1 MTFIAPMLC
10 SRLENPARLADRRY
24 IAEPKIDGQ
33 RAQVHIREGRTVA
46 CYSRL
51 GRDLLRHPGMAC
63 LRIVEWPMEAA
74 VLDGEACAG
83 DGHEGIQA
91 VFEERNRVGGDMSFM
106 AFDLLKLDG
115 QDVMREPWKDR
126 RKRLED
132 VFASLTL
139 PRVGLVPVTEDAAT
153 LYETWVGWGG
163 EGIVRKQPTSIY
175 RPGIRS
181 PAWLKVKPKLALV
194 VIVTGGSPELIPWGD
209 WGQALMLELRYKH
222 PRDDRTIDIRQG
234 VRVRR
239 DAEVFA
245 LHIGQP
251 AELLCWGVMPSGM
264 LRHPL
269 FVRWSA

>member
-1 MTFIAPMLC
+1 
-10 SRLENPARLADRRY
+10 
-24 IAEPKIDGQ
+24 
-33 RAQVHIREGRTVA
+33 
-46 CYSRL
+46 
-51 GRDLLRHPGMAC
+51 LLRHLGMAW
-63 LRIVEWPMEAA
+63 LRIVEWPMDAA

-83 DGHEGIQA
+83 DGHEGIHA
-91 VFEERNRVGGDMSFM
+91 VFEERHRIGGDISFM

-126 RKRLED
+126 RKRRED

-153 LYETWVGWGG
+153 LYAIWVGWGG
-163 EGIVRKQPTSIY
+163 EGIVLKEPTSTY

-181 PAWLKVKPKLALV
+181 PASLKVKPKLALE

-209 WGQALMLELRYKH
+209 WGQAVMLELRYVD
-222 PRDDRTIDIRQG
+222 PRYATPVTIRQA

-239 DAEVFA
+239 KPDEFT
-245 LHIGQP
+245 LHAGER
-251 AELLCWGVMPSGM
+251 AELVCWGVMPSGM

-269 FVRWSA
+269 FVRWSVEQPL